1 MSSSERLAAL
11 NRDVARI
18 ESAIEQLKN
27 PDVGTRLDEKVQE
40 HMKQFDVSYA
50 TALLTIRKSDPELA
64 KEYCASFGV
73 QKTATR
79 S

>member
-1 MSSSERLAAL
+1 MSFRKLAAL

-18 ESAIEQLKN
+18 ESDIAELRN

-50 TALLTIRKSDPELA
+50 TALLAIRTLEPELA
-64 KEYCASFGV
+64 REYCASFGAR
-73 QKTATR
+73 KTATR